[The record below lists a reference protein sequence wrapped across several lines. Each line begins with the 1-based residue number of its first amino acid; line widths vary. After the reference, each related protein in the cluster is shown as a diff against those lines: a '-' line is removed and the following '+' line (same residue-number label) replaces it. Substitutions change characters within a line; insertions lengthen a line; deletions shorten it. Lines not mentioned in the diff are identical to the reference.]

1 MVSNMLP
8 KNTVLLPKGAWF
20 QSKADELDG
29 ARMAVFDRH

>member
-20 QSKADELDG
+20 QSKADKIDG
-29 ARMAVFDRH
+29 ARMAAFDRH